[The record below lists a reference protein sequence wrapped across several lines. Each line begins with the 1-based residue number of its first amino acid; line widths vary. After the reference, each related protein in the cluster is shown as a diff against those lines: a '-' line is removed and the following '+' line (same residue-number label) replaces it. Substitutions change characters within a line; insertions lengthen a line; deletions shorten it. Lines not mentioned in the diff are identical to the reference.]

1 MELKTFDILFVGLK
15 LGKHQFDYE
24 IDNTLFEKFGFEE
37 FNKASLQVTAILD
50 KRSTLMD
57 LHLEAVGSVNVDCDV
72 TNIPFDLPIATQ
84 MDLVVKF
91 GEEFNDEN
99 EVLLILPHGEYRL
112 NIAQYV
118 YEMIVLSLPAK
129 RIHPG
134 VEDGTLESEVLDKL
148 RELSVDEPDEEN
160 IDNKEIDPRWDVLKK
175 LKTDNNL

>member
-24 IDNTLFEKFGFEE
+24 IDITLFEKFGFEE
-37 FNKASLQVTAILD
+37 FNDVSLNITAQLD

-57 LHLEAVGSVNVDCDV
+57 LHLEAYGTVNVDCDV
-72 TNIPFDLPIATQ
+72 TNTPFNLPVNTQ

-91 GEEFNDEN
+91 GDEFNDEN
-99 EVLLILPHGEYRL
+99 EDLLTLPHGEYRL

-134 VEDGTLESEVLDKL
+134 IEDGTLKSDVLDKL
-148 RELSVDEPDEEN
+148 HELSVDEPN
-160 IDNKEIDPRWDVLKK
+160 RQKKEDKETDPRWDVLKK